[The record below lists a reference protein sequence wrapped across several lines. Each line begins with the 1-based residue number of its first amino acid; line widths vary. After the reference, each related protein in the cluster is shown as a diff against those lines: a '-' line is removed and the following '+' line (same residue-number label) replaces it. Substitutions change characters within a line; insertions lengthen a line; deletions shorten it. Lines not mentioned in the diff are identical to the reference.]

1 MNWMVLNVTAYVCP
15 VCCKG
20 IQCLSIIQA
29 CWHGLQSQASLIAL
43 QWTRSVLSLFSA
55 NSFSWICRPVWTT
68 HVWYCTL
75 VLDVKLVTRSW
86 LIGKLHRLQYVKNFL
101 CRSVYIVMCEC
112 LKFWMK
118 SNSQLPVLFDSV
130 QNKSNCSK
138 FPTAFHHHF
147 IYFLI

>member
-1 MNWMVLNVTAYVCP
+1 VFFGCELNGNEWLLFD

-55 NSFSWICRPVWTT
+55 NSFSWICWPVWTT
-68 HVWYCTL
+68 CVWYCTL
-75 VLDVKLVTRSW
+75 VLDVKLVTHSW
-86 LIGKLHRLQYVKNFL
+86 LIGKLHRLQYVKTL
-101 CRSVYIVMCEC
+101 KTYSVEECTC

-118 SNSQLPVLFDSV
+118 SNSQITTWFHPKQIQLFKVLE
-130 QNKSNCSK
+130 C
-138 FPTAFHHHF
+138 FPSLF
-147 IYFLI
+147 YLFLI